1 MAADP
6 IAARMQRATEAILE
20 AENLTDGLQDAE
32 AETLLNWGLARVE
45 AEVKATAGWDD
56 AAANARIDAGVAA
69 VRRMM
74 RRINSLVAARA
85 DVEDEEL
92 ADGLRALVQAA
103 LDLPSAFG
111 HRINPTA
118 TLAVGLEAGSEGRA
132 VDRTKRRQQGR
143 SQQIDLDEA
152 ITALVER
159 HYKLSDAE
167 MLRRVLA
174 LVEAAGKRP

>member
-45 AEVKATAGWDD
+45 AEVKATAGLDN
-56 AAANARIDAGVAA
+56 AAAAARIDAGVAA
-69 VRRMM
+69 VRRVM
-74 RRINSLVAARA
+74 RRINSLVAGRA

-103 LDLPSAFG
+103 PDLPSAFSAD
-111 HRINPTA
+111 PS
-118 TLAVGLEAGSEGRA
+118 LAAGLEAGSGGRA
-132 VDRTKRRQQGR
+132 VDRTKRRKQGR
-143 SQQIDLDEA
+143 SQQMDLDEA

-167 MLRRVLA
+167 MLQRLLA
-174 LVEAAGKRP
+174 LVDAAGRRP